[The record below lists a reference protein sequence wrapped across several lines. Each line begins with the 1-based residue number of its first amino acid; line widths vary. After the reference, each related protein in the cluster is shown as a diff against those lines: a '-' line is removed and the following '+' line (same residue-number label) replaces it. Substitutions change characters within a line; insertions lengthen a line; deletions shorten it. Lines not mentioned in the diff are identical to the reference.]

1 MADPD
6 TPLET
11 DLRDVPPV
19 GPRSTTMH
27 RTDRLI
33 LDVASAEGGA
43 RGGGVAVI
51 DDETGDLVAG
61 ALDLTVPGASVL
73 AWSRSAGAASHLAAR
88 FASEIDSGRLRVVTC
103 EGSAADQ
110 LRDADVRLALA
121 HLPKSLRSLDA
132 TARELAA
139 SAAAGLTLVAGGRVK
154 HMTRTQN
161 DVLAASFEDVRASL
175 GSGKSR
181 CLIATSPRADV
192 TGAQP
197 EARTA
202 TVRVRGEERELALRG
217 SGGVFGGAAA
227 DAGSLLLLRAL
238 DELLVAGEVGE
249 GLEGDGGITE
259 TIDLGSGNGLL
270 TAYLAAAL
278 PQARVLASDDDLDAV
293 ASTRATLSANGLAGE
308 RVRVAWDASL
318 SREPA
323 ASADLVLLNPP
334 FHDGPVIDATLVQG
348 LLDATARVLRPGGEL
363 WFVHNSHLRYRPEV
377 ERRVGPVR
385 QAARD
390 RRFTVLRAVRGPGPS
405 PRGPRA

>member
-1 MADPD
+1 MPDPD
-6 TPLET
+6 ASLET
-11 DLRDVPPV
+11 APWDASVDAARAATVP
-19 GPRSTTMH
+19 

-43 RGGGVAVI
+43 RGGGIAVI
-51 DDETGDLVAG
+51 DDATGDLVAG
-61 ALDLTVPGASVL
+61 ALDLAGPGALVL
-73 AWSRSAGAASHLAAR
+73 AWSRSAGAASHLAER
-88 FASEIDSGRLRVVTC
+88 FASEIGSGRVRVVTC
-103 EGSAADQ
+103 EGSVAGQ
-110 LRDADVRLALA
+110 LRDAEVRLALA

-139 SAAAGLTLVAGGRVK
+139 SADAGLTLVAGGRVK

-161 DVLAASFEDVRASL
+161 DVLAASFGDVRASL

-181 CLIATSPRADV
+181 CLIASSPRADV
-192 TGAQP
+192 PAAQP
-197 EARTA
+197 EARA
-202 TVRVRGEERELALRG
+202 VTVPVRGEERELALRG
-217 SGGVFGGAAA
+217 IGGVFGGAAA

-238 DELLVAGEVGE
+238 DERLVAGEVGE
-249 GLEGDGGITE
+249 GLEDGGGIAE
-259 TIDLGSGNGLL
+259 AIDLGCGNGLL

-278 PQARVLASDDDLDAV
+278 PSGRVLGSDDDLDAV
-293 ASTRATLSANGLAGE
+293 ASTRATLAASGVAGQ

-334 FHDGPVIDATLVQG
+334 FHDGTAIDATLVQG
-348 LLDATARVLRPGGEL
+348 LLDAAARVLRPGGEL

-390 RRFTVLRAVRGPGPS
+390 RRFTVLRAVRAHGPS
-405 PRGPRA
+405 PQGPSA